1 MLPPA
6 AAALRSAPPIL
17 SDAAPQRPRPRARW
31 ALPGGLLRRG
41 LLPFLTLPFLLA
53 FALLLAGHRPQP
65 AAAQVGR
72 LDLLGQYGGAVMA
85 VASKGGLLLVGMG
98 PRLLVMTGCDP
109 LYLEEVGRTEV
120 LPGLVQDILI
130 DGSHAWVA
138 VSQAGVLELDLT
150 DPARPR
156 VLRRIELPGVA
167 AKVLRQGRLL
177 YVVAG
182 AAGLHLVDLEAEGGP
197 RRVGHVAEIVT
208 DVAVSNGHAYTV
220 NRNLVAVDVSDP
232 ANPRGKRLLE
242 DWADAVVS
250 DGPIVFASA
259 SVSVGGT
266 ERSSSL
272 HIHDHTNI
280 RRPVMVANLPIGDQG
295 VFMSLV
301 GKRLYHQGLRQLT
314 VIDVSVLSQPR
325 ILAQIPTVDSVWR
338 VAVDGPWAWLASGS
352 YGFQVADLGRGGA
365 RTVLPTLS
373 NARRVVVEGHIAVVE
388 DGTNLGGPAGHLEVL
403 DISAAGWPRYL
414 GRIDQTVDKSGILLR
429 QGLLYLGVPGETL
442 KVYDLRQPA
451 RGSYGEL
458 ASLKMPNDPV
468 GGRKAPV
475 WRLAAEGD
483 LLYMANDEWVRVFD
497 ITDPAAIREV
507 ARIRSSGG
515 ATDIAVANQRAY
527 VLGPATGVNTGRPS
541 LQIYDFFKLDEP
553 LAFGVVGSL
562 GFREGIAVR
571 GTRVYVAGPGGL
583 NVPGGFQLFE
593 VTSPDKPV
601 EVARLPLTGRTGDFV
616 LQEGLERALL
626 ARSDNSGGGELLDLD
641 LSNPQAPR
649 AVASQTLADEG
660 RDIALSRGLAIVAA
674 ETAGILLYQVAPE
687 LPQPP
692 TATPPPTAHPPLPF
706 AVHLPLLGRGGIQ
719 KCP

>member
-1 MLPPA
+1 MLPQATTVPRSARPA
-6 AAALRSAPPIL
+6 AAS
-17 SDAAPQRPRPRARW
+17 SRPGARAWW
-31 ALPGGLLRRG
+31 ALPGGVLRRCP
-41 LLPFLTLPFLLA
+41 LPFLPLPFLLA
-53 FALLLAGHRPQP
+53 FALLLTGPLPHP

-85 VASKGGLLLVGMG
+85 VASSRGLVLVGMG
-98 PRLLVMTGCDP
+98 PRMLVMTGCDP
-109 LYLEEVGRTEV
+109 LYLEEVGRSEV

-130 DGSHAWVA
+130 DGTHAWVA
-138 VSQAGVLELDLT
+138 VSQAGVLEMDLT

-156 VLRRIELPGVA
+156 TLRRIELPGVS
-167 AKVLRQGRLL
+167 AKVVRQGRLL

-182 AAGLHLVDLEAEGGP
+182 AAGLHIVDLEAEGGA

-208 DVAVSNGHAYTV
+208 DVSVSNGHAYTV

-242 DWADAVVS
+242 DWADAVIS
-250 DGPIVFASA
+250 EGPIVFASA
-259 SVSVGGT
+259 SVSAGGT
-266 ERSSSL
+266 ERSSTL
-272 HIHDHTNI
+272 HIHDHTNV
-280 RRPVMVANLPIGDQG
+280 RRPVLVGSLPIGDQA

-314 VIDVSVLSQPR
+314 VIDVSELGRPR

-338 VAVDGPWAWLASGS
+338 VAVDGPWAWMAAGS
-352 YGFQVADLGRGGA
+352 FGFQVADLARGGA

-373 NARRVVVEGHIAVVE
+373 NARRVVAEGHIAVVE
-388 DGTNLGGPAGHLEVL
+388 EGTNLGGPTGHLEVL
-403 DISAAGWPRYL
+403 DISVPAWPRYL
-414 GRIDQTVDKSGILLR
+414 GRIEQTVDKSGILLR
-429 QGLLYLGVPGETL
+429 QGILYLGVPGETL

-451 RGSYGEL
+451 RGPYAEL
-458 ASLKMPNDPV
+458 ASLKLPNDPV

-497 ITDPAAIREV
+497 IVDPAGIREV
-507 ARIRSSGG
+507 SRIRSSGG
-515 ATDIAVANQRAY
+515 ATDIAVAGQRAY

-541 LQIYDFFKLDEP
+541 LQVYDFFKLDDP
-553 LAFGVVGSL
+553 VAFGVVGSL

-571 GTRVYVAGPGGL
+571 GTRVYAAGPGGL
-583 NVPGGFQLFE
+583 NVPGGFQIFE
-593 VTSPDKPV
+593 VTAPDKPV
-601 EVARLPLTGRTGDFV
+601 EVARLPLSGRTGDFV
-616 LQEGLERALL
+616 LQDGLERALL

-641 LSNPQAPR
+641 LSNPQTPR

-660 RDIALSRGLAIVAA
+660 RDIALSGGLAIVAA
-674 ETAGILLYQVAPE
+674 ETAGILLYQVAPG
-687 LPQPP
+687 LPQAP
-692 TATPPPTAHPPLPF
+692 TATPPATPHPPLPF
-706 AVHLPLLGRGGIQ
+706 AAYLPALGRGGLS